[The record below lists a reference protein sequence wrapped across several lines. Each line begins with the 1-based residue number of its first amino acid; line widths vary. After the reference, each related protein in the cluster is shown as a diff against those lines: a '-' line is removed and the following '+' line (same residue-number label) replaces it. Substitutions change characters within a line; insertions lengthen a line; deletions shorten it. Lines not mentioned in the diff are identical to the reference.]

1 MSHRS
6 AATDSLRVVALSELA
21 VDPADGELQAGTRRT
36 RLALRTNLAALA
48 S

>member
-21 VDPADGELQAGTRRT
+21 VDPADRELQAGARRT
-36 RLALRTNLAALA
+36 RLALRTSLTALA

>member
-1 MSHRS
+1 MSYRS

-21 VDPADGELQAGTRRT
+21 VDSADGELQAGARRT
-36 RLALRTNLAALA
+36 RLALRTNLATLA